1 MASKFSTQPLEQGSR
16 LLFRLLDSSVAGYS
30 QSLRYTGVGIAA
42 GLVGGGLFSAF
53 LVPRHERSTSNNTLA
68 AATGMLHEVSR
79 NRLQWSTHTPLATPR
94 RRGAHYRE
102 CCGGCVL
109 RTWLHRR
116 LLEVFQLDKLLAWIQ
131 SSFPRCNT
139 VHDRTGHSAI
149 VVRNI
154 CVVAYPRRHKVGH
167 SLAAVSLP

>member
-1 MASKFSTQPLEQGSR
+1 MATPWVSRREANPAARWCVLRSVRRFPALGSTIIELVHTMASKFSTQPLEQGSR

-79 NRLQWSTHTPLATPR
+79 NRLQWSTRTPLATPR

-116 LLEVFQLDKLLAWIQ
+116 LLEVF
-131 SSFPRCNT
+131 
-139 VHDRTGHSAI
+139 
-149 VVRNI
+149 
-154 CVVAYPRRHKVGH
+154 
-167 SLAAVSLP
+167 